1 MLSGFPTSAF
11 EKILHPST
19 SQHDTSSADNR
30 RGTARAPLAEGT
42 FPGSRCPLNSSQ
54 KLKVTKFKIIWDMLG
69 RASAVSPTAAET
81 WSRADCRS
89 LLGSTSRRHKFSTLW
104 AITLIH
110 IPTSM
115 DRTDDNENVGLYRF
129 PKENGELT
137 LRSVRWVPAARIA
150 TVCDTVA
157 RTVEHP
163 RMVHLAF
170 TMYV

>member
-1 MLSGFPTSAF
+1 MLPFNF
-11 EKILHPST
+11 
-19 SQHDTSSADNR
+19 
-30 RGTARAPLAEGT
+30 
-42 FPGSRCPLNSSQ
+42 SQ

-69 RASAVSPTAAET
+69 RASAVSPTTAET
-81 WSRADCRS
+81 WSRADYRS
-89 LLGSTSRRHKFSTLW
+89 LLGSTSSRHKFFTLW

-115 DRTDDNENVGLYRF
+115 DRTDDNGNMGLYRF

-150 TVCDTVA
+150 MVCDTVA

-163 RMVHLAF
+163 RVVHLAF
-170 TMYV
+170 TMYI